1 MEVIMKTQ
9 PMIPSPEVNRRL
21 IDNLR
26 QARLDFAEVDLQLE
40 ELVAKFDE
48 LIRQQKLERI
58 KHKQQME
65 VTRSICEYSRSRFGS
80 NVVNSEWVITHSEFT
95 TSV

>member
-1 MEVIMKTQ
+1 
-9 PMIPSPEVNRRL
+9 MIPSPEVNRRL

-58 KHKQQME
+58 KHKQQ
-65 VTRSICEYSRSRFGS
+65 I
-80 NVVNSEWVITHSEFT
+80 
-95 TSV
+95 

>member
-58 KHKQQME
+58 KHKQQ
-65 VTRSICEYSRSRFGS
+65 I
-80 NVVNSEWVITHSEFT
+80 
-95 TSV
+95 